1 MLADRLG
8 RCFTGNGDKPCT
20 LQVPRLS
27 LQIFSCKVIMV
38 DSLLSAGR
46 RAAARGRSGASG
58 CRPQSPLTA
67 GRSQRP
73 RAQCAARYSDALPR
87 RLTEMGALAVV
98 RHDFC
103 QNPKEPWSTFRFL
116 TRRGVQVIRK
126 DQRVSFRA
134 GTAARAIKNAKNE
147 SGYARASAP
156 RKRNSAGHAR
166 GRPSPPPSPNSS
178 GEPLL
183 VLAGGCRLDQV

>member
-46 RAAARGRSGASG
+46 RASAQGRSEASG
-58 CRPQSPLTA
+58 CRSQSPVTA

-73 RAQCAARYSDALPR
+73 RAQCAARYCDALPR

-98 RHDFC
+98 RHDFW

-116 TRRGVQVIRK
+116 SRRGVQVIRK
-126 DQRVSFRA
+126 DQRISFRA
-134 GTAARAIKNAKNE
+134 GTAARAIKNAKTRAVMREHRRRE
-147 SGYARASAP
+147 SGIRPATRGVDRP
-156 RKRNSAGHAR
+156 RS
-166 GRPSPPPSPNSS
+166 PSPNSS
-178 GEPLL
+178 GGPLL
-183 VLAGGCRLDQV
+183 ALAGRCRLDQV